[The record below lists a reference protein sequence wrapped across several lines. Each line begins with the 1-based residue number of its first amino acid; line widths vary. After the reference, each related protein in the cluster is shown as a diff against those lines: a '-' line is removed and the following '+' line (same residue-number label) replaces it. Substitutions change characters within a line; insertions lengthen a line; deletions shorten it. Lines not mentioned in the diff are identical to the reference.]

1 MLLAKQKKLQQYVF
15 KINSTL
21 LRKNNWNLT
30 LPLNRARNTT
40 GLVVALADSQI
51 LSWINELN
59 GTEDYDVQAKEIKRQ
74 IKEIKKQPVSRNNKT
89 RISNLYKQLY
99 RLQFKEDYLCV
110 IMDKKSD
117 YDRANQGFYVNGI
130 KYLRLLCTTGGV
142 KTSTVVYVSERL
154 HSELKKR
161 IENGKNN
168 EVKLV
173 PAKLGAYEA
182 LAASGSL
189 EVSWPKD
196 KYAPIPGGVI
206 VIRDAFTEFNADLI
220 NIDDNDRSKEP
231 VVQFASNQS
240 VRNNCS
246 DGCSMMLPSLS
257 KRWNG
262 ELDGDYEHTM
272 SGCNLRCAWTK
283 GMTFTF
289 DYIKFA
295 EEVVGASDD
304 CPERYLITDIWGK
317 KRDIRDS
324 ELIITESQ
332 LKLWS
337 CYDSWEDYYYKCLE
351 NKYTIR
357 VAKTAPHEVDNVR
370 QLNYQFIQSL
380 NLSDDDIQELISST
394 VNEIKDTI
402 GLDPRKSIVYLCG
415 KNLKPENIAYTD
427 AAARALMANP
437 DVINDPYIRNRIK
450 KMINKRIRE
459 AKIGVL
465 DVSGNF
471 QIISGD
477 IYALCESMFG
487 LEVHGLL
494 KAGVLYSKYW
504 KDNGVK
510 RVMCARAPMSNE
522 HSLVSQ
528 DICYDDNVEYWFKYM
543 DTVAIVNAWDTMPM
557 ALNGFDFDG
566 DLLFTTDSPPL
577 LKNQKNLPA
586 LNCIQ
591 YNASKKVVTED
602 DVIKANKNGFG
613 SKIGSITNR
622 ITAITSL
629 MANYELGSVEYE
641 ILRYRTQCGQALQQE
656 EIDKAKGILPNPM
669 PKSWYIFSENIVRD
683 DDSDEIIAQKMLN
696 QRLCA
701 AKKPYFFGYNYTTLK
716 QEYDTFVRDTDE
728 HIQSVTGK
736 SIRDLL
742 KNDGKLPEN
751 EQKILDFYKK
761 RLPLDVSPSTMN
773 RICWAIE
780 DEFDGVDLFE
790 NVEFDYEV
798 YKSGIEYAQEDY
810 ELIKLKCEAYKQKKR
825 EINKQKFVD
834 HEDTEESAS
843 DQIAKLNSD
852 LDEECSSIC
861 PNEQDLCEI
870 LLDICYRD
878 GADISI
884 VWNLFGDV
892 IVDNL
897 VKKSGMYN
905 YPEQDPNGEFS
916 YGGIKFTMKNILVGG
931 ESDD

>member
-1 MLLAKQKKLQQYVF
+1 LAKQKKLQQYIF

-21 LRKNNWNLT
+21 LRKNNWDLS
-30 LPLNRARNTT
+30 LPLNRARKTT

-59 GTEDYDVQAKEIKRQ
+59 GTEDYDIQAKEIQRQ
-74 IKEIKKQPVSRNNKT
+74 IKDIKKEPVSRSNKT
-89 RISNLYKQLY
+89 KIANLYQQLY

-110 IMDKKSD
+110 IIDKKSD

-130 KYLRLLCTTGGV
+130 KYLRLICTTGGV
-142 KTSTVVYVSERL
+142 KTSTVVYVSEKV
-154 HSELKKR
+154 HAELKKR

-206 VIRDAFTEFNADLI
+206 VVRDAFTEFCADLI
-220 NIDDNDRSKEP
+220 NIDDSDRTKEP
-231 VVQFASNQS
+231 VVQFSPNQS
-240 VRNNCS
+240 VRNDCS

-262 ELDGDYEHTM
+262 ELNDDYEHTM

-295 EEVVGASDD
+295 EEVVGASED
-304 CPERYLITDIWGK
+304 CPEKYLITDIWGQQ
-317 KRDIRDS
+317 RDIRDS

-337 CYDSWEDYYYKCLE
+337 CYDSWEDYYNKCLE

-357 VAKTAPHEVDNVR
+357 VAKTAPHEVDDIR

-380 NLSDDDIQELISST
+380 NLSDEDVQDLIAPT
-394 VNEIKDTI
+394 VNEIKDII

-415 KNLKPENIAYTD
+415 KNLNDSSIQHAD
-427 AAARALMANP
+427 NAARALMANP
-437 DVINDPYIRNRIK
+437 ESIKDPYIRNRIK

-465 DVSGNF
+465 DVHGNF

-477 IYALCESMFG
+477 LYALCESMFG

-494 KAGVLYSKYW
+494 KAGEIYSKYW
-504 KDNGVK
+504 KEHNVK

-528 DICYDDNVEYWFKYM
+528 DICYDDKVEYWFKYM
-543 DTVAIVNAWDTMPM
+543 DTVAVVNAWDTMPM

-566 DLLFTTDSPPL
+566 DLIFTTDNQAL
-577 LKNQKNLPA
+577 LRNQTNLPA

-591 YNASKKVVTED
+591 YNASKKVVTEE
-602 DVIKANKNGFG
+602 DVIKANKDGFG

-629 MANYELGSVEYE
+629 MANYEPGSVEYE
-641 ILRYRTQCGQALQQE
+641 TLRYRTQCGQALQQE

-669 PKSWYIFSENIVRD
+669 PKTWYIFSENRIKD
-683 DDSDEIIAQKMLN
+683 DDSEAIIAQKTLN
-696 QRLCA
+696 QQLCA
-701 AKKPYFFGYNYTTLK
+701 HKKPYFFGYNYPTLK
-716 QEYDTFVRDTDE
+716 QEYDKFVRETDE
-728 HIQSVTGK
+728 HIYSVTGK
-736 SIRDLL
+736 NVRDLL

-751 EQKILDFYKK
+751 EQKILDFYKNK
-761 RLPLDVSPSTMN
+761 LPLDVSPSTMN

-780 DEFDGVDLFE
+780 DKFDHVDDFE
-790 NVEFDYEV
+790 RVIFDYTI
-798 YKSGIEYAQEDY
+798 YKSGIKYSGVDY
-810 ELIKLKCEAYKQKKR
+810 EMIKSKCVEYKQKKK
-825 EINKQKFVD
+825 EINKKKFVD
-834 HEDTEESAS
+834 HDDCEESTT
-843 DQIAKLNSD
+843 DQILKLNAD
-852 LDEECSSIC
+852 LEEACFSIC
-861 PNEQDLCEI
+861 SNEQYLCEI
-870 LLDICYRD
+870 LLDLCYRD
-878 GADISI
+878 GFDTSI
-884 VWNLFGDV
+884 VWNLCGSVVVDKLAQKSHKFSYPVRNNCGDFWCCGSNFSMKDV
-892 IVDNL
+892 IV
-897 VKKSGMYN
+897 
-905 YPEQDPNGEFS
+905 
-916 YGGIKFTMKNILVGG
+916 GG
-931 ESDD
+931 ENND

>member
-1 MLLAKQKKLQQYVF
+1 MAKQKKLQQYVF

-21 LRKNNWNLT
+21 LRKNDWNLT

-74 IKEIKKQPVSRNNKT
+74 IKEIKKQQVSRSNKT
-89 RISNLYKQLY
+89 KISNLYKQLY

-142 KTSTVVYVSERL
+142 KTSTVVYVSEKL
-154 HSELKKR
+154 HPELKKR

-206 VIRDAFTEFNADLI
+206 VIRDAFTEFYADLI
-220 NIDDNDRSKEP
+220 NIDDSDRTKEP
-231 VVQFASNQS
+231 VVQFVPNQL

-257 KRWNG
+257 RRWNG
-262 ELDGDYEHTM
+262 ELNDDYDHTM

-304 CPERYLITDIWGK
+304 CPEKYLITDIWGQ

-337 CYDSWEDYYYKCLE
+337 CYDSWEDYYNKCLE

-357 VAKTAPHEVDNVR
+357 VAKTAPHEVDSVR

-380 NLSDDDIQELISST
+380 NLSDDDIQDLISPT
-394 VNEIKDTI
+394 VNEIKDTL

-415 KNLKPENIAYTD
+415 KNLNADNIQYAD
-427 AAARALMANP
+427 AAARALMANQE
-437 DVINDPYIRNRIK
+437 VINDPYIRNRIK

-494 KAGVLYSKYW
+494 KSGELYSKYW
-504 KDNGVK
+504 KDGGVT

-528 DICYDDNVEYWFKYM
+528 DICYDDKAEYWFKYM
-543 DTVAIVNAWDTMPM
+543 DTVAVVNAWDTMPM

-591 YNASKKVVTED
+591 YNASKKVVTEA

-629 MANYELGSVEYE
+629 MANYKPGSIEYE
-641 ILRYRTQCGQALQQE
+641 TLRYRTQCGQALQQE

-669 PKSWYIFSENIVRD
+669 PKSWYISSENIIKN
-683 DDSDEIIAQKMLN
+683 DDSDEIIAQKRLN
-696 QRLCA
+696 QQLCA
-701 AKKPYFFGYNYTTLK
+701 AKKPYFFGYNYPTLK
-716 QEYDTFVRDTDE
+716 QEYDAYVRDTDD
-728 HIQSVTGK
+728 HIQSITGK
-736 SIRDLL
+736 NIRVLL
-742 KNDGKLPEN
+742 KSDGNLPEN
-751 EQKILDFYKK
+751 EQKILEFYKK

-790 NVEFDYEV
+790 NVNFNYQV
-798 YKSGIEYAQEDY
+798 YKSGIDYTQEDY
-810 ELIKLKCEAYKQKKR
+810 ELIKLKCEDYRQKKR
-825 EINKQKFVD
+825 DINKQKFVE
-834 HEDTEESAS
+834 HEDGEDSAADQIIKLNADLEES
-843 DQIAKLNSD
+843 
-852 LDEECSSIC
+852 CFSIC
-861 PNEQDLCEI
+861 PNRQVLCEI
-870 LLDICYRD
+870 LLDICYGGGVD
-878 GADISI
+878 TSI
-884 VWNLFGDV
+884 VWSLCGDV
-892 IVDNL
+892 IVDKL
-897 VKKSGMYN
+897 VSKSGVYS
-905 YPEQDPNGEFS
+905 YPEQDPSGEFCYS
-916 YGGIKFTMKNILVGG
+916 GLKFTMKNVTAGG
-931 ESDD
+931 EVND

>member
-1 MLLAKQKKLQQYVF
+1 
-15 KINSTL
+15 
-21 LRKNNWNLT
+21 
-30 LPLNRARNTT
+30 
-40 GLVVALADSQI
+40 
-51 LSWINELN
+51 
-59 GTEDYDVQAKEIKRQ
+59 
-74 IKEIKKQPVSRNNKT
+74 
-89 RISNLYKQLY
+89 
-99 RLQFKEDYLCV
+99 
-110 IMDKKSD
+110 MDKKSD

-142 KTSTVVYVSERL
+142 KTSTVVYVSEKL
-154 HSELKKR
+154 HPELKKR

-206 VIRDAFTEFNADLI
+206 VIRDAFTEFHADLI
-220 NIDDNDRSKEP
+220 NIDDSDRSQEP
-231 VVQFASNQS
+231 IVQFTPNQL

-262 ELDGDYEHTM
+262 ELNDDYDHTM

-304 CPERYLITDIWGK
+304 CPEKYLITDIWGQQ
-317 KRDIRDS
+317 RDIRDS

-337 CYDSWEDYYYKCLE
+337 CYSSWEDYYNKCLE

-380 NLSDDDIQELISST
+380 NLSNDDIKELIAQT

-402 GLDPRKSIVYLCG
+402 GLDSRKSIVYLCG
-415 KNLKPENIAYTD
+415 KNLKAENVKYTD
-427 AAARALMANP
+427 AAARALMANS
-437 DVINDPYIRNRIK
+437 DTIKDPYIRNRIK

-465 DVSGNF
+465 DVRGNF

-477 IYALCESMFG
+477 VYALCESMFG
-487 LEVHGLL
+487 LEVRGLL
-494 KAGVLYSKYW
+494 KAGEIYSKYW
-504 KDNGVK
+504 KDSGVQ

-528 DICYDDNVEYWFKYM
+528 DICYDDKVEQWFKYM
-543 DTVAIVNAWDTMPM
+543 DTVAVVNAWDTMPM

-566 DLLFTTDSPPL
+566 DLLFTTDSQPL

-591 YNASKKVVTED
+591 YNASKKVVTEE

-629 MANYELGSVEYE
+629 MANYEPGSEEYE

-669 PKSWYIFSENIVRD
+669 PKNWYISSENIVKN
-683 DDSDEIIAQKMLN
+683 DDSEQIKAKKMLD

-701 AKKPYFFGYNYTTLK
+701 SKKPYFFGYNYTTLK
-716 QEYDTFVRDTDE
+716 QEYDSFVRDTNE
-728 HIQSVTGK
+728 HMQSVIGK
-736 SIRDLL
+736 NVRDLL

-751 EQKILDFYKK
+751 EQKILEFYKK

-780 DEFDGVDLFE
+780 DEFDGVDLFD
-790 NVEFDYEV
+790 NVKFDHSV
-798 YKSGIEYAQEDY
+798 YKSGLEYALEDY
-810 ELIKLKCEAYKQKKR
+810 QLIKLKCEAYKQKKR
-825 EINKQKFVD
+825 EINKKKFVD
-834 HEDTEESAS
+834 HEDIDESTT
-843 DQIAKLNSD
+843 DQILKLNAD
-852 LDEECSSIC
+852 LEENCFSIC
-861 PNEQDLCEI
+861 PNEQILCEI

-878 GADISI
+878 GMDVSI
-884 VWNLFGDV
+884 VWNICGDV
-892 IVDNL
+892 IVDKL
-897 VKKSGMYN
+897 IQKSGKYS
-905 YPEQDPNGEFS
+905 YPEQSDNGEFN
-916 YGGIKFTMKNILVGG
+916 YGGTQFAMRSIAVGG
-931 ESDD
+931 EVDD

>member
-1 MLLAKQKKLQQYVF
+1 MAKQKKLQQYVF

-21 LRKNNWNLT
+21 LRKNNWDLT

-59 GTEDYDVQAKEIKRQ
+59 GTEDYDIQAKEIKRQ
-74 IKEIKKQPVSRNNKT
+74 IKEIKKQPVSRSNKT
-89 RISNLYKQLY
+89 KISNLYKQLY

-154 HSELKKR
+154 HPELKKR

-206 VIRDAFTEFNADLI
+206 VIRDAFTEFYADLI
-220 NIDDNDRSKEP
+220 NIDDSDRTQEP
-231 VVQFASNQS
+231 IVQFAPNQL
-240 VRNNCS
+240 VRNDCS

-257 KRWNG
+257 RRWNG
-262 ELDGDYEHTM
+262 ELNDDYGHTM

-304 CPERYLITDIWGK
+304 CPEKYLITDIWGQQ
-317 KRDIRDS
+317 RDIRDS

-357 VAKTAPHEVDNVR
+357 VAKTAPHEVDAVR

-380 NLSDDDIQELISST
+380 NLSDEDIQELISST
-394 VNEIKDTI
+394 VNEIKDTL

-415 KNLKPENIAYTD
+415 KNLKAENVQYVD

-437 DVINDPYIRNRIK
+437 DTINDPYIRNRIK

-465 DVSGNF
+465 DVCGNF

-494 KAGVLYSKYW
+494 KVGEIYSKYW
-504 KDNGVK
+504 KDSGVK

-528 DICYDDNVEYWFKYM
+528 DICYDDKAEYWFKYM
-543 DTVAIVNAWDTMPM
+543 DTVAVVNAWDTMPM

-591 YNASKKVVTED
+591 YNASKKVVTEA
-602 DVIKANKNGFG
+602 DVIKANKDGFG

-629 MANYELGSVEYE
+629 MANYEPGSVEYE
-641 ILRYRTQCGQALQQE
+641 TLRYRTQCGQALQQE

-669 PKSWYIFSENIVRD
+669 PKNWYIFSENIIKN
-683 DDSDEIIAQKMLN
+683 DDSEEIIAQKTLN

-716 QEYDTFVRDTDE
+716 QEYDAFVRDTDE
-728 HIQSVTGK
+728 HIQSITGK
-736 SIRDLL
+736 NIRDLL
-742 KNDGKLPEN
+742 KNDGNLPEN
-751 EQKILDFYKK
+751 EQKILEFYKK

-780 DEFDGVDLFE
+780 DEFDGVDMFE
-790 NVEFDYEV
+790 NVDFDYEV
-798 YKSGIEYAQEDY
+798 YKSGVEYTKEDY
-810 ELIKLKCEAYKQKKR
+810 ELIKLKCEAYKHKKR
-825 EINKQKFVD
+825 EINKKKFVG
-834 HEDTEESAS
+834 HEDEEESVA
-843 DQIAKLNSD
+843 DQIIKLNAD
-852 LDEECSSIC
+852 LEESCFSIC
-861 PNEQDLCEI
+861 PNKQVLCEI
-870 LLDICYRD
+870 LLDVCYRD
-878 GADISI
+878 GVDVSI
-884 VWNLFGDV
+884 VWNLCGDV
-892 IVDNL
+892 IVDKL
-897 VKKSGMYN
+897 VSKSGVYS
-905 YPEQDPNGEFS
+905 YPEQDPNGEFC
-916 YGGIKFTMKNILVGG
+916 YGGLKFTMKNVAAGG
-931 ESDD
+931 EVND